1 MRLEQKEKGAAQTV
15 KQALCLFSQETISRK
30 QNQSVVKPIMTLR
43 QCIDNTVPGELHLN
57 MEELLDDNSMYN
69 IDFII
74 INVIDLIKDYD
85 SENRGIE
92 TIIDKLILLHKFKDN
107 FVFANDKLLMILLHL
122 MFDLKIFNVVIKIFY
137 REMQILNSHAQHLI
151 SFKLSEELLPALV
164 NIVNYDLLS
173 SCSEYVDLICHLIPI
188 TASDEISNSKPVIT
202 NTFLITLCNFLK
214 MDLESGTVDRI
225 IHLLLIV
232 NELFCIQDPENNPIP
247 FLINSKIINKIIIK
261 FNRCNDVDDK
271 ILCLKIMNNLI
282 CANSIHLYLNDL
294 LVFKEILVRDF
305 IESDRILF
313 NYQTILLKV
322 LYKILIYLK
331 ANNECKIVR
340 ETIKTL
346 KQHNLDDNDG
356 NTPMLKNLL
365 GEIDKLDDRPAVPLR
380 RKN

>member
-1 MRLEQKEKGAAQTV
+1 
-15 KQALCLFSQETISRK
+15 
-30 QNQSVVKPIMTLR
+30 MTLR
-43 QCIDNTVPGELHLN
+43 QCIDNNVPGELSLN
-57 MEELLDDNSMYN
+57 LDELLDDNSMYN

-74 INVIDLIKDYD
+74 INVIDLIKDYE
-85 SENRGIE
+85 SKYTGIE
-92 TIIDKLILLHKFKDN
+92 TIIDRLILLHKFKDN
-107 FVFANDKLLMILLHL
+107 FVFANNKLLMILLHL

-188 TASDEISNSKPVIT
+188 AISDDASSSDPVIT

-214 MDLESGTVDRI
+214 MDLESGMADRI
-225 IHLLLIV
+225 LHLLLII
-232 NELFCIQDPENNPIP
+232 NELFCIEDAENNPIP

-261 FNRCNDVDDK
+261 FNRCDDVDVK
-271 ILCLKIMNNLI
+271 ILCLKIMNNLV
-282 CANSIHLYLNDL
+282 CSNSIHLYLNDL

-322 LYKILIYLK
+322 LYKILLYLK
-331 ANNECKIVR
+331 ANDECKVVR
-340 ETIKTL
+340 DTIKSL
-346 KQHNLDDNDG
+346 KQNNLDENDG

-365 GEIDKLDDRPAVPLR
+365 EEIVKLDDRPAVPLR
-380 RKN
+380 RKK